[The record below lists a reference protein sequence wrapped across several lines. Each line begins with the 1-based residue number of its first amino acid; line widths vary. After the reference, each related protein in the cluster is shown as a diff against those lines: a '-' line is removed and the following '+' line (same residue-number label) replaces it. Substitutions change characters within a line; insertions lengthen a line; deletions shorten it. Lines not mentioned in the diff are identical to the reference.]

1 MSTRSRPA
9 TRIIL
14 TAIACVLALCG
25 GAAQAQTYPTKPIR
39 LVVPFPAG
47 TGADLSARRVAQS
60 MASILNQ
67 AIVVENRAGAG
78 GAVGSDFVARAP
90 ADGYTLLAG
99 TLNTHAMNPWL
110 YRNLPYDPVR
120 DFVPIT
126 RITTFP
132 NVLVVPS
139 SLKVNTLAELVALA
153 KQRKDRPLTF
163 GSGGVGTTAQLSAE
177 LLKQTVGI
185 EALHIPYQGT
195 SQAMADVLAG
205 RVDMIFGNIPVVLP
219 HIKSGALHAL
229 AITSLTRSPL
239 LPDVPTVEE
248 LGIKSAE
255 ISVWIALFAPKGTPP
270 DIVNAISRTALAAL
284 DKPEV
289 QQGFAQDGADP
300 VRDATSADFAR
311 VLKADIDRWGKVVK
325 ASGVTPE

>member
-1 MSTRSRPA
+1 MNRARRTATVAMMAMS
-9 TRIIL
+9 I
-14 TAIACVLALCG
+14 VLAMASG
-25 GAAQAQTYPTKPIR
+25 STHAQAYPSKPIR

-47 TGADLSARRVAQS
+47 TAADLSARRIAQS
-60 MASILNQ
+60 MAVIMNQ
-67 AIVVENRAGAG
+67 VIVVENRAGAG

-110 YRNLPYDPVR
+110 YKNLPYDPIR

-139 SLKVNTLAELVALA
+139 SLKIDTLAELIALA
-153 KQRKDRPLTF
+153 RQRKGNPLTY

-177 LLKQTVGI
+177 LLKQTAGI
-185 EALHIPYQGT
+185 ELLHIPYQGT

-239 LPDVPTVEE
+239 VPDVPTVEE
-248 LGIKSAE
+248 LGVKSAE

-270 DIVNAISRTALAAL
+270 EIVNAISKAALAAL

-289 QQGFAQDGADP
+289 QQGYAQDGGDP
-300 VRDATSADFAR
+300 IRDNTPADFAR
-311 VLKADIDRWGKVVK
+311 VLKSDVERWGKVVK
-325 ASGVTPE
+325 ASGATPE